1 MTLFLACLASFAL
14 GWLMCAFF
22 GRDARLEREAE
33 LARAK
38 ELTRAAQRSGHA

>member
-1 MTLFLACLASFAL
+1 MTLAIACLASFAL
-14 GWLMCAFF
+14 GWLMCGLF
-22 GRDARLEREAE
+22 GREARLEREAE